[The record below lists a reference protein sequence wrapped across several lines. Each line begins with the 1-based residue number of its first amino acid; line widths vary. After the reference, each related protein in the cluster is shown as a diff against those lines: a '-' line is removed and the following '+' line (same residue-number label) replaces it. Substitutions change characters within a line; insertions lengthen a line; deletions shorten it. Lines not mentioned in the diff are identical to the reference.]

1 MTGPSQSDSLLIRR
15 IRQGEAEAWNDL
27 IAQFEGRL
35 LAYVESR
42 ARDRATAEDVVQ
54 ETFVGFLTSLPNY
67 DRRRPLESYLFS
79 IAAHKLTD
87 HLRREGRRPTL
98 PLVPGSASGNSWEPV
113 GKARRA
119 SSIVRSGERRALE
132 ESALE
137 VAVGQQIEHWH
148 RRGQWEK
155 LKCAELLFV
164 RGLANKDVA
173 GRLKISEQ
181 TVANHKFEFLAKLR
195 DAVRNQGLPEEVFPE
210 LYQQERSSGQLSVFS
225 CQSSVLVDR
234 QLKTDD

>member
-1 MTGPSQSDSLLIRR
+1 MSVPSQSDSLLIRR

-27 IAQFEGRL
+27 IARFEGRL

-42 ARDRATAEDVVQ
+42 TRNRATAEDVVQ

-67 DRRRPLESYLFS
+67 DRRRSLEGYLFS

-98 PLVPGSASGNSWEPV
+98 PLVPASASGNSWEPP

-137 VAVGQQIEHWH
+137 AAVGQIIERWRNH
-148 RRGQWEK
+148 GQWEK

-164 RGLANKDVA
+164 RGLANKEVA
-173 GRLKISEQ
+173 AKLRISEQ
-181 TVANHKFEFLAKLR
+181 AVANHKYEFLARLR
-195 DAVRNQGLPEEVFPE
+195 DAVRRQALPEDVFPE
-210 LYQQERSSGQLSVFS
+210 LYQQE
-225 CQSSVLVDR
+225 
-234 QLKTDD
+234 

>member
-1 MTGPSQSDSLLIRR
+1 MSVPSQSDSLLIRR
-15 IRQGEAEAWNDL
+15 IRQGEAEAWNEL
-27 IAQFEGRL
+27 ISQFEGRL

-42 ARDRATAEDVVQ
+42 TRDRATAEDVVQ

-67 DRRRPLESYLFS
+67 DRRRPLEGYLFS

-98 PLVPGSASGNSWEPV
+98 PLVPGSASGNSWEPA

-132 ESALE
+132 EAALE
-137 VAVGQQIEHWH
+137 TAISQQIERWH
-148 RRGQWEK
+148 RRSQWEK

-164 RGLANKDVA
+164 RGYGNKEVA
-173 GRLKISEQ
+173 RKLKISEQ
-181 TVANHKFEFLAKLR
+181 TVANHKFEFLARLR
-195 DAVRNQGLPEEVFPE
+195 DAVRKQRLPEEVFPE
-210 LYQQERSSGQLSVFS
+210 LYQQE
-225 CQSSVLVDR
+225 
-234 QLKTDD
+234 

>member
-1 MTGPSQSDSLLIRR
+1 MSVPSQTDSLLIRR
-15 IRQGEAEAWNDL
+15 IREGQPEAWNEL

-42 ARDRATAEDVVQ
+42 TRNRATAEDVVQ

-67 DRRRPLESYLFS
+67 DRRRPLEGYLFS

-98 PLVPGSASGNSWEPV
+98 PLTPGGASGNSWEPP

-119 SSIVRSGERRALE
+119 SSIVRSGERRSLE

-137 VAVGQQIEHWH
+137 AALAQQIEHWR

-164 RGLANKDVA
+164 RGHANKEVA
-173 GRLKISEQ
+173 AKLKISEQ
-181 TVANHKFEFLAKLR
+181 SVANHKYEFLSKLR
-195 DAVRNQGLPEEVFPE
+195 DAVRKQGLPEDVFPE
-210 LYQQERSSGQLSVFS
+210 LYQQE
-225 CQSSVLVDR
+225 
-234 QLKTDD
+234 

>member
-1 MTGPSQSDSLLIRR
+1 MSVPSQSDSLLIGR
-15 IRQGEAEAWNDL
+15 IRKGQSEAWNDL
-27 IAQFEGRL
+27 IAQYEGRL

-42 ARDRATAEDVVQ
+42 TRNRATAEDVVQ
-54 ETFVGFLTSLPNY
+54 ETFVGFLTSLPNF
-67 DRRRPLESYLFS
+67 DRRRPLEGYLFS

-98 PLVPGSASGNSWEPV
+98 PLMPEGASGNSWEPS

-119 SSIVRSGERRALE
+119 SSIVRSGERRGLE

-137 VAVGQQIEHWH
+137 AAIGQQIEHWH

-164 RGLANKDVA
+164 RGRANKEVA
-173 GRLKISEQ
+173 AELKISEQ
-181 TVANHKFEFLAKLR
+181 TVANHKYEFLSKLR
-195 DAVRNQGLPEEVFPE
+195 DTVRKQGLPEEVFPE
-210 LYQQERSSGQLSVFS
+210 LYQQE
-225 CQSSVLVDR
+225 
-234 QLKTDD
+234 

>member
-1 MTGPSQSDSLLIRR
+1 MSVPSQSESLLVRR
-15 IRQGEAEAWNDL
+15 IQEGQPEAWNEL

-42 ARDRATAEDVVQ
+42 THNRAAAEDVVQ

-67 DRRRPLESYLFS
+67 DRRRPLEAYLFS

-87 HLRREGRRPTL
+87 HLRREGRRPAL
-98 PLVPGSASGNSWEPV
+98 PLVPGNASGNSWEPP

-119 SSIVRSGERRALE
+119 SSIVRSGERRCLE
-132 ESALE
+132 QSALQN
-137 VAVGQQIEHWH
+137 AVGEQIDRLR

-164 RGLANKDVA
+164 RGQTNKETA
-173 GRLKISEQ
+173 KRLKISEQ
-181 TVANHKFEFLAKLR
+181 TVANHKYEFLAKLR
-195 DAVRNQGLPEEVFPE
+195 AAVRKQRLPEDVFPE
-210 LYQQERSSGQLSVFS
+210 LYQ
-225 CQSSVLVDR
+225 
-234 QLKTDD
+234 